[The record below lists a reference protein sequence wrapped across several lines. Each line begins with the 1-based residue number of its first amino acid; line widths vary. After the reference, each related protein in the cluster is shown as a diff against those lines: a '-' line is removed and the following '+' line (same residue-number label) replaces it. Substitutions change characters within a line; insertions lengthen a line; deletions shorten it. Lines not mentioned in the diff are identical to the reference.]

1 MVGSRSQYGPGSEK
15 RQTISVMVP
24 GHPFFGLEPEPLLRG
39 ISSSGSTSGWI
50 PELEKKLVHYLVKSN
65 TFYLTWSVLTCLND
79 LKLISLNFPI
89 KKDLIN
95 KLSNIKL
102 IKKTNWNFFTLV
114 AGAKPPRRQKTE
126 TEASSRI
133 AKKDCNHNTFF
144 LMRRISAPRSASWGS
159 GTATELA
166 TVFLKHQTLSVL

>member
-1 MVGSRSQYGPGSEK
+1 MTK
-15 RQTISVMVP
+15 
-24 GHPFFGLEPEPLLRG
+24 
-39 ISSSGSTSGWI
+39 
-50 PELEKKLVHYLVKSN
+50 
-65 TFYLTWSVLTCLND
+65 
-79 LKLISLNFPI
+79 KLISLNFPI

-102 IKKTNWNFFTLV
+102 IKKTNWNFFTLL
-114 AGAKPPRRQKTE
+114 AGAKPPRRQNTE

-159 GTATELA
+159 GSATELA
-166 TVFLKHQTLSVL
+166 TVFFKHQTLSVLYCTCSHRPSLHPAPSQHPWRPWRMIRYCETELRNCHHCWGSEKLLFWSGSD